1 MYKMKSYCLKCW
13 KDTKNINQ
21 RVSNTSNGEKM
32 ILSKCAICGSEKSR
46 FIKNQEA
53 KGLLNN
59 LGVRT
64 PLSKVPI
71 LGNILFW
78 TQIQLKCMLNCIKM
92 NEIANKFFL
101 AGDKYISE
109 MHLKQ
114 LGFTYSACGPFT
126 ENKKRIQKFKETS
139 DTSYIYKNELD
150 KACF

>member
-1 MYKMKSYCLKCW
+1 ML
-13 KDTKNINQ
+13 KDTENINP
-21 RVSNTSNGEKM
+21 RVSNTSNGRTM
-32 ILSKCAICGSEKSR
+32 MLSKCSVWGSSKLK
-46 FIKNQEA
+46 FIKNQDA
-53 KGLLNN
+53 KGLWSN

-78 TQIQLKCMLNCIKM
+78 TQIQLKCML
-92 NEIANKFFL
+92 
-101 AGDKYISE
+101 GDKYMSE

-126 ENKKRIQKFKETS
+126 KNKKRIQKFKETS